1 MKKTIIA
8 AAALLIAAFQSF
20 AQEEPGTFTIAPTAG
35 VSIAST
41 NADGAKAKAGFVGGV
56 DFGYKFTKVFALNA
70 GVMFSMEGAK
80 EKSND
85 IKANVN
91 YINIPVMANFYVVK
105 GLALK
110 AGVQPGFLVSA
121 KSKVNGQSIDMKDG
135 MKKVNFSIPLG
146 ASYEIAHFILDARYN
161 IGLTK
166 MADIE
171 DGAKGGAFQIT
182 LGYKF
187 PINK

>member
-20 AQEEPGTFTIAPTAG
+20 AQEEAGTFTIAPTAG
-35 VSIAST
+35 ISIAST
-41 NADGAKAKAGFVGGV
+41 TADDAKSKAGFVGGV
-56 DFGYKFTKVFALNA
+56 DFGYKFTRVFALNA

-80 EKSND
+80 EKSGDVKLNL
-85 IKANVN
+85 N
-91 YINIPVMANFYVVK
+91 YINIPVMANFYVFK

-110 AGVQPGFLVSA
+110 AGVQPGFLASANA
-121 KSKVNGQSIDMKDG
+121 KSNGQSIDMKDS

-161 IGLTK
+161 IGLTE
-166 MADIE
+166 MSDLG
-171 DGAKGGAFQIT
+171 DAKGGAFQIT